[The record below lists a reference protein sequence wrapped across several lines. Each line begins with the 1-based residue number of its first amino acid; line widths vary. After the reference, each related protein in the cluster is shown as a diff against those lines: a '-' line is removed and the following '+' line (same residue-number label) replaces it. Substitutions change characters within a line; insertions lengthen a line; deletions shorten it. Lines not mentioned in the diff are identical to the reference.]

1 MAVTTVDICSSLI
14 PSATLLNRAMKSFSS
29 SSLSYANCVRLIAVF
44 LTHLLLAKGVVKF
57 LENSSNVRI
66 DFGGRVATQSLASR
80 LSVGGKALHIIAS
93 GVACN
98 LIKSIKDLR

>member
-14 PSATLLNRAMKSFSS
+14 PSVALLNRAMKSFSS
-29 SSLSYANCVRLIAVF
+29 SSLPCANYIRLIAVF
-44 LTHLLLAKGVVKF
+44 LISLLLTKCVAKF

-66 DFGGRVATQSLASR
+66 DFGRRVATQSLASR

-98 LIKSIKDLR
+98 LIKSTKDLR